1 MKTFNIIKN
10 SSLVLVFSVITTLV
24 ACGSKNSDQQ
34 NTPNNN
40 TINQQCVNCQ
50 NLFQGYS
57 EYSANYS
64 IQNLPALTLNWTFQ
78 SQVGTAQTFQPP
90 QQYNS
95 YNPYPG
101 QTGYPNNYPNNYTN
115 SYSNNY
121 SGVSPIISYNG
132 PVSASG
138 ILSVSQGINLGYCQ
152 IPAGSYQLRTVAQ
165 GQWYSA
171 TISNLRLQAV
181 GPATLTLTLT
191 SGRVSSPK
199 PSGQSGVLWSEV
211 APIGRINGDLFIESI
226 NGYQCSQSIFI
237 N

>member
-10 SSLVLVFSVITTLV
+10 SSLVLVFSVIATLV

-34 NTPNNN
+34 NTLNNN

-57 EYSANYS
+57 EYSAMYS
-64 IQNLPALTLNWTFQ
+64 TQNLPALTLNWTFQ
-78 SQVGTAQTFQPP
+78 SQAGIAQPLQQP

-95 YNPYPG
+95 YSPYSG
-101 QTGYPNNYPNNYTN
+101 QTGYPNNYPNNY
-115 SYSNNY
+115 SGNY
-121 SGVSPIISYNG
+121 SGVSPIISYYG

-152 IPAGSYQLRTVAQ
+152 IPAGSYQLGTVAQ

-181 GPATLTLTLT
+181 GPATLFLTLT